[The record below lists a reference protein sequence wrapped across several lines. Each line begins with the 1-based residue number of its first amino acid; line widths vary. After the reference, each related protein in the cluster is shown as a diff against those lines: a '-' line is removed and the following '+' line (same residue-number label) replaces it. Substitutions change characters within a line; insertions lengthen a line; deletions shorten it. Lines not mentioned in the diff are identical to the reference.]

1 LSSSATARTV
11 FLIGSPQLTQLYAT
25 ACAFSNYDTHQVDGV
40 AASLAGLT
48 QVYRRLSKQETA
60 YGI

>member
-1 LSSSATARTV
+1 
-11 FLIGSPQLTQLYAT
+11 LIGSPQLTQLYAT

-48 QVYRRLSKQETA
+48 QVYRRLSKKDA
-60 YGI
+60 AHGI